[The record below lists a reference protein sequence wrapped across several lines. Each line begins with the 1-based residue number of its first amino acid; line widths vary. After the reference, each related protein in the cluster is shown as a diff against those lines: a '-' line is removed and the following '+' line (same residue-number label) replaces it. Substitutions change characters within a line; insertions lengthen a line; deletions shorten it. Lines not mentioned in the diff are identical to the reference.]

1 MDLLK
6 AELERKKQRT
16 SELVAKAGG
25 EKGGRRFVRR
35 GEAARLEK
43 EERLKNQADLIRLRE
58 EKKRKREE
66 EERKKEEEEERR
78 KKRSAPVSVKEKKKA
93 SDAAKEK
100 ERAAAAAAA
109 NEAAATAQEDE
120 VPAKEAKARLRA
132 LCLPIT
138 LFGETQAQRSA
149 RLLLAEEDKGHHQDD
164 FTLADGHNVNNEFL
178 GNVSSDLTGSHLDA
192 ATGRNDETA
201 AGDGKAGDD
210 SDDDDDDDDETGAGA
225 RAARQATRTAGG
237 GETGAADKGD
247 GVGGEGGAAAAAASG
262 GGAGGEDAADKEAGL
277 DGEVKEMERNKLV
290 RTFFRGLLKEW
301 EMDLNARPDHVKRT
315 VQGKLETKTQK
326 QAKDYMRPL
335 FKLCKQKA
343 LPDGILNNL
352 VTMINF
358 MKEGEFVRANDIY
371 ILTAIGNAPWPIGLT
386 MVGIHERSGR
396 ERISSKNVAHIMNNE
411 AQRKYLVSVKRLMT
425 YLQDKRPDIAPSKK
439 VR

>member
-1 MDLLK
+1 
-6 AELERKKQRT
+6 Q
-16 SELVAKAGG
+16 
-25 EKGGRRFVRR
+25 
-35 GEAARLEK
+35 
-43 EERLKNQADLIRLRE
+43 
-58 EKKRKREE
+58 
-66 EERKKEEEEERR
+66 
-78 KKRSAPVSVKEKKKA
+78 
-93 SDAAKEK
+93 
-100 ERAAAAAAA
+100 
-109 NEAAATAQEDE
+109 
-120 VPAKEAKARLRA
+120 AKARLRA

-192 ATGRNDETA
+192 ATGRDEETA

-210 SDDDDDDDDETGAGA
+210 SDDDDDDDDETGA
-225 RAARQATRTAGG
+225 
-237 GETGAADKGD
+237 
-247 GVGGEGGAAAAAASG
+247 
-262 GGAGGEDAADKEAGL
+262 
-277 DGEVKEMERNKLV
+277 EVKEMERNKLV

-386 MVGIHERSGR
+386 MVGIHERSGTC
-396 ERISSKNVAHIMNNE
+396 
-411 AQRKYLVSVKRLMT
+411 LFG
-425 YLQDKRPDIAPSKK
+425 
-439 VR
+439 

>member
-1 MDLLK
+1 
-6 AELERKKQRT
+6 Q
-16 SELVAKAGG
+16 
-25 EKGGRRFVRR
+25 
-35 GEAARLEK
+35 
-43 EERLKNQADLIRLRE
+43 
-58 EKKRKREE
+58 
-66 EERKKEEEEERR
+66 
-78 KKRSAPVSVKEKKKA
+78 
-93 SDAAKEK
+93 
-100 ERAAAAAAA
+100 
-109 NEAAATAQEDE
+109 
-120 VPAKEAKARLRA
+120 AKARLRA

-164 FTLADGHNVNNEFL
+164 FTLADGHNV
-178 GNVSSDLTGSHLDA
+178 
-192 ATGRNDETA
+192 
-201 AGDGKAGDD
+201 
-210 SDDDDDDDDETGAGA
+210 
-225 RAARQATRTAGG
+225 ATRTAGG
-237 GETGAADKGD
+237 GEAGAADKGD
-247 GVGGEGGAAAAAASG
+247 GGAGEGGAAGAAASG
-262 GGAGGEDAADKEAGL
+262 GGAGGEDAAGKEAEL

-396 ERISSKNVAHIMNNE
+396 ERISSKNVAHIMNN
-411 AQRKYLVSVKRLMT
+411 
-425 YLQDKRPDIAPSKK
+425 
-439 VR
+439 

>member
-6 AELERKKQRT
+6 AEMDRKKQRT
-16 SELVAKAGG
+16 SELVARAGG

-43 EERLKNQADLIRLRE
+43 EERQSKQAELIKLRD
-58 EKKRKREE
+58 EKKRKREVE
-66 EERKKEEEEERR
+66 AQRREDEDERR
-78 KKRSAPVSVKEKKKA
+78 KESSTASKKKA
-93 SDAAKEK
+93 KESAAATKTKEK
-100 ERAAAAAAA
+100 EDASVVAKAEEAVVSA
-109 NEAAATAQEDE
+109 NE
-120 VPAKEAKARLRA
+120 VPAREAKARLRA
-132 LCLPIT
+132 LGLAIT

-149 RLLLAEEDKGHHQDD
+149 RLLQAEDDKGHHQDD

-178 GNVSSDLTGSHLDA
+178 GNVSADLTGSHLDA
-192 ATGRNDETA
+192 ATGRDEVAVA
-201 AGDGKAGDD
+201 ADAKDGD
-210 SDDDDDDDDETGAGA
+210 SDDDDDDDENEVGA
-225 RAARQATRTAGG
+225 RAARQAASVKGGQAAGAGG
-237 GETGAADKGD
+237 AEGAG
-247 GVGGEGGAAAAAASG
+247 ASG
-262 GGAGGEDAADKEAGL
+262 GRASSDIIAAAVAAAVGGKGAGDDAGL
-277 DGEVKEMERNKLV
+277 DGEVKELERNKLV

-301 EMDLNARPDHVKRT
+301 EMDLNARPDQVKRT

-358 MKEGEFVRANDIY
+358 MKEGEFVRANDVY
-371 ILTAIGNAPWPIGLT
+371 LLTAIGNAPWPIGLT

-425 YLQDKRPDIAPSKK
+425 YLQDKRTDIAPSKK